1 MPLASSRFSVSGPSP
16 SVALT
21 GSPRSAADS
30 RARAE
35 RNTGFVQRRVQSVS
49 AAQGFRSCCPAELDA
64 LQPAA
69 FTLATLS
76 FTTLAAVAQPV
87 RRRA

>member
-1 MPLASSRFSVSGPSP
+1 
-16 SVALT
+16 VALT

-76 FTTLAAVAQPV
+76 FTAGAPARLTPP
-87 RRRA
+87 RFGGSSRSRS